1 VKDIGLLEPKGAGM
15 AHLFLS
21 YSRRDI
27 NVMHRLQAD
36 LQKAGL
42 SVWTD
47 EGIEPGTPL
56 WKDAIEQAIE
66 QSDCLVVILSPDAKQ
81 SIWVKR
87 ELDYA
92 ALHKIRIFPL
102 LAEGEEAQSIPF
114 GLVGSQYLDIRRNYK
129 TSLQKLITAIN
140 KQLKPITLQKE
151 APLSDVD
158 LEQLI
163 MVWIAEEFEKD
174 YGVDLLEDRIA
185 KQRLKEAAEKARSE
199 LSQLES
205 TEINLP
211 FIYANETGVAH
222 LTLTLSRT
230 TLENLKKSS

>member
-1 VKDIGLLEPKGAGM
+1 MA

-27 NVMHRLQAD
+27 NVMHRLRAD
-36 LQKAGL
+36 LQKAGFT
-42 SVWTD
+42 VWTD
-47 EGIEPGTPL
+47 EGIEPGTTL
-56 WKDAIEQAIE
+56 WKDAIEEAIE
-66 QSDCLVVILSPDAKQ
+66 QSVCLVVILSPDAKQ

-114 GLVGSQYLDIRRNYK
+114 GLVGSQYLDIRRNYQ
-129 TSLQKLITAIN
+129 TSLQKLIEAIN
-140 KQLKPITLQKE
+140 KQLKPITTITLPKE
-151 APLSDVD
+151 VPPSDVD
-158 LEQLI
+158 VEQLI
-163 MVWIAEEFEKD
+163 MVWIAEEFAKD
-174 YGVDLLEDRIA
+174 YGVDLLEDHIA

-199 LSQLES
+199 LLQLES

-211 FIYANETGVAH
+211 FIYASDTGAVH
-222 LTLTLSRT
+222 LNLTLSRT
-230 TLENLKKSS
+230 MLENMKKSS